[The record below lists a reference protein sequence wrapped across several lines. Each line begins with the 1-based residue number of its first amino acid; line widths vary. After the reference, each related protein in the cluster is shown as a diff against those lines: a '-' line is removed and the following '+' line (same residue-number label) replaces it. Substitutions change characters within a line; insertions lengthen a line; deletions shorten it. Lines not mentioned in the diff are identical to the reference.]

1 MNEFCVLRK
10 DEGKILFG
18 NTSRDFTGS
27 DKSTKIYIHEES
39 NNDVEL
45 TFNNLD
51 EIHGEREL
59 NEDIICVYGNSFKDE
74 EEIISGKGEYNVE
87 DKCGQFGILNFNQV
101 NIKSMLR
108 FMADCC
114 SFLCA
119 VGIWGILED
128 VLRIL
133 SDDDNYVKLYYYLI
147 FTILFTSFTCTF
159 NLYLSKR
166 AQKSVYMCED
176 LECPA

>member
-1 MNEFCVLRK
+1 MNEFCVIRK
-10 DEGKILFG
+10 DEEKIYFG
-18 NTSRDFTGS
+18 SNSKDFTGS
-27 DKSTKIYIHEES
+27 DKSTKIYIQEES
-39 NNDVEL
+39 NNDDEVI
-45 TFNNLD
+45 FNNID
-51 EIHGEREL
+51 EIHEEKEL
-59 NEDIICVYGNSFKDE
+59 NEDIICVYGNAFKNE
-74 EEIISGKGEYNVE
+74 KAIISGAGYDAG
-87 DKCGQFGILNFNQV
+87 DKCAQVCILNLNEV
-101 NIKSMLR
+101 NLKSVLR

-133 SDDDNYVKLYYYLI
+133 SDDDYYVKLYYYLI

-166 AQKSVYMCED
+166 EQKSGYMCED
-176 LECPA
+176 LECH